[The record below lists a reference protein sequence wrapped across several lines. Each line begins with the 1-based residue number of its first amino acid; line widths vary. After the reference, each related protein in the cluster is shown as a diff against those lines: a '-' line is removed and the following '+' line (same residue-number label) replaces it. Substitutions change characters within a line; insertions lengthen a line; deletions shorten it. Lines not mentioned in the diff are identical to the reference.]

1 MYILQNSFKVFSWAL
16 TLVASIATIYPALA
30 QNNSKDSTST
40 PKYSLKNYNLSDV
53 EIRAREFQR
62 IHNSPVPLQVLK
74 GKTLDNLSSLSVADA
89 VRFFSGV
96 QLKDY
101 GGIGGLKTINI
112 RSLGTNHTSI
122 FYDGLALGNAQNGQV
137 DLGKF
142 SLSNME
148 EIALYSGQNPD
159 VLQPAKAY
167 ASANSIY
174 LKTKTPFFKEDE
186 VLKASMNLKGG
197 SFGLINPD
205 VAVDYKVSEKIFA
218 RVSSELLNANGHYK
232 FRYTNGIYD
241 TTALRS
247 NTDIFALR
255 LEASLHGKPDS
266 LTSWALKYYHY
277 NSERGL
283 PGAIIS
289 NRFDYSQ
296 RLWDGNNF
304 LQFDFQKPVTN
315 WYTFALKGK
324 LAKDYT
330 RYLDPEFINLDGFLD
345 NRYTQKEGYLSLANK
360 IHILPFWQV
369 NLSADYQY
377 NTLDANL
384 YRFAYPIR
392 KTFLTVLATDV
403 QVGNLNFQG
412 SLLGTFVNEKVKKY
426 NSAADKQA
434 YTPTFMFNWQ
444 PFTAN
449 AIRFRGF
456 YKSIFRMPTF
466 NDLYYTFIGNTYLN
480 PEYTE
485 QYDLG
490 ISFTQS
496 FNNRFLSQLDIQS
509 DVYYNSVKD
518 KIIAMPS
525 ANLFRWTMM
534 NLGRVE
540 IKGLEVGIKTQSVLT
555 ENFILS
561 TGVNYTYQ
569 QAVDNTTDSYT
580 YDHQIPYTPLHSGSF
595 ITSLSTANFGGHYS
609 FIYSGERYS
618 QKANIPV
625 NYVEPWYTHD
635 LTGWYSF
642 KTVNHNYTLRAEVNN
657 LLNQYYD
664 VILNFPMPG
673 RHFRFSL
680 NISI

>member
-1 MYILQNSFKVFSWAL
+1 MVSLFNKGGYG
-16 TLVASIATIYPALA
+16 TLLLLSVLITYCTPLIAQITLP
-30 QNNSKDSTST
+30 DSSL
-40 PKYSLKNYNLSDV
+40 KRIDSLKNYTLSDV
-53 EIRAREFQR
+53 EIQAREYRR
-62 IHNSPVPLQVLK
+62 IHASAVPTQILN
-74 GKTLDNLSSLSVADA
+74 GKDLENLNSLSVADA

-101 GGIGGLKTINI
+101 GGVGGLKTVNI
-112 RSLGTNHTSI
+112 RSLGTNHTAI

-142 SLSNME
+142 SLNNME

-159 VLQPAKAY
+159 LLQPAKAY
-167 ASANSIY
+167 SSANAIY
-174 LKTKTPFFKEDE
+174 LKTKTADFKEDE
-186 VLKASMNLKGG
+186 IIKAVVNVKGG
-197 SFGLINPD
+197 SFGLINPHVD
-205 VAVDYKVSEKIFA
+205 VDYKVSDKIYT

-232 FRYTNGIYD
+232 FRYTNGVYD
-241 TTALRS
+241 TSAIRS

-255 LEASLHGKPDS
+255 LEASIYGKPDS
-266 LTSWALKYYHY
+266 LISWAVKYYHY
-277 NSERGL
+277 HSERGL
-283 PGAIIS
+283 PGAIVS

-296 RLWDGNNF
+296 RLWDKNNF
-304 LQFDFQKPVTN
+304 LQFDFQKPFAT
-315 WYTFALKGK
+315 WYKLALKGK
-324 LAKDYT
+324 FATDYT

-345 NRYTQKEGYLSLANK
+345 NRYTQKEGYFSLANEFR
-360 IHILPFWQV
+360 ILPFWRV
-369 NLSADYQY
+369 NLSADYQH

-392 KTFLTVLATDV
+392 KTFLAVLSTDLRLGRLNL
-403 QVGNLNFQG
+403 QGN
-412 SLLGTFVNEKVKKY
+412 LLGTFVNEKVKEFE
-426 NSAADKQA
+426 SAADKQE

-444 PFTAN
+444 PFTAD

-466 NDLYYTFIGNTYLN
+466 NDLYYTFIGNTYLD

-485 QYDLG
+485 QYNLG
-490 ISFTQS
+490 VSYTRS
-496 FNNRFLSQLDIQS
+496 FNNGFFSQLDIQS
-509 DVYYNSVKD
+509 DVYYNTVRD
-518 KIIAMPS
+518 KIVAMPS

-534 NLGRVE
+534 NLGKVE
-540 IKGLEVGIKTQSVLT
+540 IKGLEVGIKTQSVLSKSM
-555 ENFILS
+555 ILS
-561 TGVNYTYQ
+561 TGLNYTYQ
-569 QAVDNTTDSYT
+569 KAVDLTPESYT
-580 YDHQIPYTPLHSGSF
+580 YNHQIPYAPLHSGSF
-595 ITSLSTANFGGHYS
+595 ITSLSNNDFGFNYS

-635 LTGWYSF
+635 LTGWYSL
-642 KTVNHNYTLRAEVNN
+642 KTDRHQYTLRAEVNN

-673 RHFRFSL
+673 RHYRFSL

>member
-1 MYILQNSFKVFSWAL
+1 
-16 TLVASIATIYPALA
+16 
-30 QNNSKDSTST
+30 
-40 PKYSLKNYNLSDV
+40 
-53 EIRAREFQR
+53 
-62 IHNSPVPLQVLK
+62 
-74 GKTLDNLSSLSVADA
+74 
-89 VRFFSGV
+89 
-96 QLKDY
+96 
-101 GGIGGLKTINI
+101 
-112 RSLGTNHTSI
+112 
-122 FYDGLALGNAQNGQV
+122 
-137 DLGKF
+137 
-142 SLSNME
+142 
-148 EIALYSGQNPD
+148 
-159 VLQPAKAY
+159 
-167 ASANSIY
+167 
-174 LKTKTPFFKEDE
+174 
-186 VLKASMNLKGG
+186 
-197 SFGLINPD
+197 
-205 VAVDYKVSEKIFA
+205 
-218 RVSSELLNANGHYK
+218 
-232 FRYTNGIYD
+232 
-241 TTALRS
+241 
-247 NTDIFALR
+247 
-255 LEASLHGKPDS
+255 
-266 LTSWALKYYHY
+266 
-277 NSERGL
+277 
-283 PGAIIS
+283 
-289 NRFDYSQ
+289 
-296 RLWDGNNF
+296 
-304 LQFDFQKPVTN
+304 
-315 WYTFALKGK
+315 
-324 LAKDYT
+324 
-330 RYLDPEFINLDGFLD
+330 
-345 NRYTQKEGYLSLANK
+345 
-360 IHILPFWQV
+360 
-369 NLSADYQY
+369 
-377 NTLDANL
+377 
-384 YRFAYPIR
+384 
-392 KTFLTVLATDV
+392 
-403 QVGNLNFQG
+403 
-412 SLLGTFVNEKVKKY
+412 
-426 NSAADKQA
+426 
-434 YTPTFMFNWQ
+434 
-444 PFTAN
+444 
-449 AIRFRGF
+449 
-456 YKSIFRMPTF
+456 MPTF

-540 IKGLEVGIKTQSVLT
+540 IKGLEVGIKTQSILT

-580 YDHQIPYTPLHSGSF
+580 YDHQIPYTPLHSCSF